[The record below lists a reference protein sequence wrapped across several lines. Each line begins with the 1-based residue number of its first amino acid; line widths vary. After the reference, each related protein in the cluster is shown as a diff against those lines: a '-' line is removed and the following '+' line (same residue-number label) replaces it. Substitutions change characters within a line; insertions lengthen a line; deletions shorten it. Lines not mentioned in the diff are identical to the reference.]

1 MVVVTSVDVHE
12 IADIGYKEWC
22 EYPMRHVNGSGSA
35 SITTRCVDHPTTLV
49 LRPSPPELP
58 RPAPRYI
65 YIVQTDTDVE
75 GIGEYHALEPHETI
89 DQYVGTNP
97 FDCAP
102 PLPLPLASRRR
113 GAVTDA
119 G

>member
-35 SITTRCVDHPTTLV
+35 SITTRCAAPHSTAPPPV
-49 LRPSPPELP
+49 LLSCCGRL
-58 RPAPRYI
+58 PRYI
-65 YIVQTDTDVE
+65 YIVQTDTGVE
-75 GIGEYHALEPHETI
+75 GIGEYHALEPQETI

-102 PLPLPLASRRR
+102 PLPLLLP
-113 GAVTDA
+113 GAPGVMDA

>member
-1 MVVVTSVDVHE
+1 
-12 IADIGYKEWC
+12 
-22 EYPMRHVNGSGSA
+22 MRRS
-35 SITTRCVDHPTTLV
+35 PTTSSARHRLSCGDW
-49 LRPSPPELP
+49 R
-58 RPAPRYI
+58 PRYI
-65 YIVQTDTDVE
+65 YIVQTDTGVE
-75 GIGEYHALEPHETI
+75 GIGEYHALEPQETI

-113 GAVTDA
+113 GRVTDA